1 MVDRETSRNLIF
13 RGGGRGRLRCLF
25 VQSKY
30 NMVPQQKHT
39 SRLFWVFSCNACVQA
54 GFLVP
59 SLKFGRESA
68 GSEALDFFFGI
79 RAVLILSR

>member
-1 MVDRETSRNLIF
+1 
-13 RGGGRGRLRCLF
+13 
-25 VQSKY
+25 
-30 NMVPQQKHT
+30 MVPQQKHS